1 VHCLGGE
8 VNQKLLRGLFKFCLY
23 LRGVI
28 KIFFLFYIRKEN
40 EPLPETRKLPNVW
53 GYADCILPGTQQRR
67 SLSSVQNTLDKKDST
82 KNYFVDSH
90 KKVHGKKTYLLST
103 LVLAHDKELF
113 CCVLF
118 LTDGKNIC
126 CRVCFLWS
134 KAKP

>member
-1 VHCLGGE
+1 LYSPGDSA
-8 VNQKLLRGLFKFCLY
+8 KKKFVL
-23 LRGVI
+23 
-28 KIFFLFYIRKEN
+28 
-40 EPLPETRKLPNVW
+40 
-53 GYADCILPGTQQRR
+53 
-67 SLSSVQNTLDKKDST
+67 SVQNTLDKKDST

-126 CRVCFLWS
+126 SVCVFCGRRQNHSLLS
-134 KAKP
+134 AKAKILGKEKYKSHFE